1 MRYFLS
7 LLLLFFSSCMKDFQE
22 NLEQN
27 SISPRLDKPRQDV
40 SRSPVPHP
48 EDSTPAERAPN
59 SLQTNTNNE
68 EEPIMTILVASTT
81 EETSGTTVATETPGT
96 KQMNDLMEQVKQAK
110 ESYRN
115 QKIKDTCGTL
125 YNYFLCDNEKR
136 FKKHNYYN
144 EFTEEDRFLFCKT
157 RGMEI
162 GIVLN
167 ELYPNEI
174 NQCFAKTPWPSCV
187 EKFVQKAFKA
197 HSCRS

>member
-7 LLLLFFSSCMKDFQE
+7 LLLLFFSSCIKDFQE
-22 NLEQN
+22 DLEQN
-27 SISPRLDKPRQDV
+27 SISPRLDKPRQNV
-40 SRSPVPHP
+40 SSSSFSPAKDSASEERTSDTPKTDTTDTNDEGNPVLDALH
-48 EDSTPAERAPN
+48 DST
-59 SLQTNTNNE
+59 
-68 EEPIMTILVASTT
+68 
-81 EETSGTTVATETPGT
+81 TETPGT
-96 KQMNDLMEQVKQAK
+96 KQMNDLMEQVNQVK

-144 EFTEEDRFLFCKT
+144 EFTEEDRFLFCKA

-174 NQCFAKTPWPSCV
+174 NQCFARTPWPSCI

-197 HSCRS
+197 HSCKS